1 MSVLQPATIIFF
13 VLIVLN
19 PLIARFLG
27 NLLNLNHFYTEVIIS
42 LILIISYIFFNRF
55 RGDKS
60 KKKLLKKL
68 KLIAAGDFR
77 QEIRLAASSKLSN
90 IADIFN
96 NIMTDIRRLFKKS
109 IQTSVEISEDVDDLS
124 QKIEDVYQTT
134 EEINSAVSEV
144 AQGAEE
150 QSLNLENTNQEIEEI
165 LNFVNNTF
173 AKTKEVAATSGKAA
187 EIAEAGNNSIG
198 QLIDKSNKNKKI
210 IQQTKDE
217 MNKLQTNFEEMTEIV
232 GSIEKVSNQTALL
245 ALNASI
251 EAARAGDAGRGFGVL
266 AREIRDFSMDV
277 DKLVDN
283 INEVMDRVNKQINT
297 TVERM
302 DENVEIINEQDVRT
316 ENLGDDIAQ
325 LHSIVSKNYQKI
337 DSLKEDTK
345 KVTEIIDSSQ
355 KSFAKILSISQQ
367 TAANS
372 QQVTASIENQQTMI
386 ADIEDKVKVVDE
398 MSVELRNFF
407 ASKAMDETM
416 LNLCEKIKDRKKK
429 DGLNNQILHEIK
441 EESDIDEIYIVSEAG
456 EFIKSTIDSILGAN
470 LFEINEWARDFVEK
484 NAEQVITPIHRRVE
498 DNKLY
503 KFAMVKDNDGEII
516 EVGLSLESLV

>member
-1 MSVLQPATIIFF
+1 MSVLQPSTIIFF
-13 VLIVLN
+13 VLIALN
-19 PLIARFLG
+19 PFISS
-27 NLLNLNHFYTEVIIS
+27 LLENYFKFNYLYTEVIIS
-42 LILIISYIFFNRF
+42 LILITAFVLFNIFREDH
-55 RGDKS
+55 GKE
-60 KKKLLKKL
+60 KLLEKL
-68 KLIAAGDFR
+68 KIIAAGDFR
-77 QEIRLAASSKLSN
+77 QKIKLSNNSKLSSL
-90 IADIFN
+90 ADIFN
-96 NIMTDIRRLFKKS
+96 NIMTDIRRLFKNS

-150 QSLNLENTNQEIEEI
+150 QSLNLENTNQEIEKI
-165 LNFVNNTF
+165 LSFVNKTF
-173 AKTKEVAATSGKAA
+173 ANTKEVAATSGKAA
-187 EIAEAGNNSIG
+187 QIAETGNKSIN

-210 IQQTKDE
+210 IQQTKTE
-217 MNKLQTNFEEMTEIV
+217 MNKLQANFEEMTEIV

-283 INEVMDRVNKQINT
+283 INEVMDSVNSQINT

-302 DENVEIINEQDVRT
+302 DENVEIINEQDLRT
-316 ENLGDDIAQ
+316 ENLGEDIAK
-325 LHSIVSKNYQKI
+325 LHSIVSENYQKI
-337 DSLKEDTK
+337 DNLKEDTK
-345 KVTEIIDSSQ
+345 EVTEIIDSTQ

-372 QQVTASIENQQTMI
+372 QEVTASIENQQTML

-407 ASKAMDETM
+407 AAKAMDETM
-416 LNLCEKIKDRKKK
+416 LNLCEKIKDRKSKE
-429 DGLNNQILHEIK
+429 GLNNQILHEIK
-441 EESDIDEIYIVSEAG
+441 EESDIDEIYIVSERG

-484 NAEQVITPIHRRVE
+484 NAKQVITPIHRRVE

-503 KFAMVKDNDGEII
+503 KFAMVKDQDGEII

>member
-1 MSVLQPATIIFF
+1 MEVFQPTTVIFF
-13 VLIVLN
+13 VLITLN
-19 PLIARFLG
+19 PFTSRFLRDY
-27 NLLNLNHFYTEVIIS
+27 LNYNYLYTEVIIN
-42 LILIISYIFFNRF
+42 LILITAFILFQILK
-55 RGDKS
+55 GDNGR
-60 KKKLLKKL
+60 KKLLEKL
-68 KLIAAGDFR
+68 ELIVDGDFR
-77 QEIRLAASSKLSN
+77 QEINLPTSSKLSN

-96 NIMTDIRRLFKKS
+96 NIMTDIRKLFKNS

-150 QSLNLENTNQEIEEI
+150 QSLNLENTNQEIDKI
-165 LNFVNNTF
+165 LNFVNRTF
-173 AKTKEVAATSGKAA
+173 DNTKEVAATSEKAA
-187 EIAEAGNNSIG
+187 EIAKTGNKSIS
-198 QLIDKSNKNKKI
+198 QLVDKSNKNKKI
-210 IQQTKDE
+210 IQQTKTE
-217 MNKLQTNFEEMTEIV
+217 MNKLQANFEEMTEIV

-283 INEVMDRVNKQINT
+283 INEVMDSVNSQINS

-302 DENVEIINEQDVRT
+302 DENVETINEQDART
-316 ENLGDDIAQ
+316 ENLREDISK
-325 LHSIVSKNYQKI
+325 LHSIVSENYHKI
-337 DSLKEDTK
+337 NSLKEDTK
-345 KVTEIIDSSQ
+345 EVTEIIDDTQ

-372 QQVTASIENQQTMI
+372 QEVTASIENQQTML
-386 ADIEDKVKVVDE
+386 ADIEDRIKVVDE

-416 LNLCEKIKDRKKK
+416 LNLCEKIKEKKREE
-429 DGLNNQILHEIK
+429 GLNNQRLQEIK
-441 EESDIDEIYIVSEAG
+441 EESDIDEIYIVSETG

-470 LFEINEWARDFVEK
+470 LFEINEWAGDFIEK
-484 NAEQVITPIHRRVE
+484 NAEQVITPIHRRIE

-503 KFAMVKDNDGEII
+503 KFAMVKDDDDEII
-516 EVGLSLESLV
+516 EVGLSLDSLV